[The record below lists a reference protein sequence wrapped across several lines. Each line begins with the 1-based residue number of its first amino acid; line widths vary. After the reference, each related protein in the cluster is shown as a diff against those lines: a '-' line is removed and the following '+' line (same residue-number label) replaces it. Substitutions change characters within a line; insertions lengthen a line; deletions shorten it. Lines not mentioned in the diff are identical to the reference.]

1 MLAFDPTVLG
11 SLVNEESESEYTSEA
26 PLFYRM
32 NWNNQVC
39 TAVDIAIEAYQVKS
53 LNTIIWYIC
62 KYQNTLNNSYLV
74 IDHFSLMLSMGLDSF
89 KIFQSNIV
97 CESVEFPEWPQNHP
111 DGDKAIQPYNGSA
124 F

>member
-11 SLVNEESESEYTSEA
+11 NLVNEESESEYTSEA

-32 NWNNQVC
+32 NWNNEVC

-62 KYQNTLNNSYLV
+62 KYQNSLENAYLV

-97 CESVEFPEWPQNHP
+97 FESVEFPEWP
-111 DGDKAIQPYNGSA
+111 
-124 F
+124 